1 MTARGNAQFTPD
13 ESGIQQIL
21 RAPFMVDDMRRRGE
35 NVKARVEA
43 TAPVDTGYHKDHIR
57 LTYGVRNGTAFAL
70 ITATAPYAFFLEY
83 GTRFMK
89 AFKTLRRALSVAK
102 R

>member
-1 MTARGNAQFTPD
+1 VGDAKFTPN
-13 ESGIQQIL
+13 EAGIQQML

-43 TAPVDTGYHKDHIR
+43 TAPVDTGYHRDHIR
-57 LTYGVRNGTAFAL
+57 LTYGVRAGMAFAQV
-70 ITATAPYAFFLEY
+70 TATARYAFWLEF
-83 GTRFMK
+83 GTKFMK